1 MTVGAFALAA
11 CDRPSPEPR
20 ALQLDEANQATES
33 MAPQESVDEAQ
44 PLANVAPAPEAKT
57 APVSEDDACPANMVL
72 VEGEYCPKV
81 KQTCLRY
88 LDPPGRFEKFRC
100 AEYKQ
105 PAECE
110 GPKKKMKFCI
120 DRDEYVAPNSSLPEN
135 HKSWTHADQTCRAQ
149 GKRVCMESE
158 WNFACEGEEMRPYPY
173 GFKRDPTAC
182 NADHTD
188 LVDAEGN
195 LKDRRVPPGTYNRC
209 VSPFGVRDMAGNLEE
224 FVTIDGSTPAR
235 PAMKGAY
242 WQPSRNFCRA
252 AQTAHDRYYNGT
264 ETGFRCCSDVD

>member
-1 MTVGAFALAA
+1 MVGALALAG

-20 ALQLDEANQATES
+20 ALQQDPTTAETPAAVDD
-33 MAPQESVDEAQ
+33 VDEPSAA
-44 PLANVAPAPEAKT
+44 PLANVAPAPVAAKPAT
-57 APVSEDDACPANMVL
+57 EPSACPANMVL

-81 KQTCLRY
+81 KQRCLRY

-100 AEYKQ
+100 AEYAQ
-105 PAECE
+105 PAECV
-110 GPKKKMKFCI
+110 GGRKKMKYCI
-120 DRDEYVAPNSSLPEN
+120 DRDEYVAPGQSLPES
-135 HKSWTHADQTCRAQ
+135 HKSWTHADQTCRAD

-195 LKDRRVPPGTYNRC
+195 LKDRRVPPGTYARC
-209 VSPFGVRDMAGNLEE
+209 VSPFGVRDMSGNLEE

-252 AQTAHDRYYNGT
+252 AQTAHDRYYNGA
-264 ETGFRCCSDVD
+264 ETGFRCCADVD